1 MVNAV
6 LLRMVQ
12 RGVAN
17 EGEQRAARLIGT
29 GAPAPAVGH
38 CPQDPT
44 DQDPTERGK
53 SLIADQAATRLT
65 VRRPTATAPL
75 QVTVGDEDEP
85 LAYWRAAWAELPP
98 ALVDQLTTGV
108 LTRLAADRQVTT
120 VHSADAASAPVARA
134 VAAGIGARY
143 GGQP

>member
-17 EGEQRAARLIGT
+17 EGEQRAARLIGA

-38 CPQDPT
+38 RPADPT
-44 DQDPTERGK
+44 DQGEPP
-53 SLIADQAATRLT
+53 IADQAATRLT
-65 VRRPTATAPL
+65 VRRPDAAAPL
-75 QVTVGDEDEP
+75 QVTVGDEGEP

-108 LTRLAADRQVTT
+108 LTRLAADRRVSA
-120 VHSADAASAPVARA
+120 VHAADAASAPVARA